1 MRLESALALK
11 LQLVREII
19 EPFAVRTN
27 RLRDTGA
34 SAVPTNGAAAD
45 DESQRIVFGVGAR
58 PFETLPLIQ
67 RSIALGI
74 AREGGEYRVAIRVQ
88 RPALLNSP
96 IVEKIKVAA
105 SGEVDVRM
113 IGRLDKRTKRRRV
126 SSRPVTAPR
135 AAPGAPWYQRN
146 TRPLMIGA
154 SVGHVDITAGTTGAF
169 VTRAGRTCLLS
180 NNHVLANEDKGK
192 AGDWVLQRGP
202 YDGGRQPADR
212 VARLDSWVRLKPKS
226 ANLVDAALA
235 RIETAIKHD
244 ARTLRGI
251 TGTGDRVLVGPGP
264 ASIEAGATVYKVGR
278 TTGGTQ
284 GRVTAFALDNLV
296 VNYDRG
302 NLRFDDQVEI
312 EGTGN
317 LPFSDGGDSG
327 SLIVDSGMLAAALL
341 FAGGDTGG
349 ANGMGLTFANP
360 INTVLKALKATLLF

>member
-1 MRLESALALK
+1 
-11 LQLVREII
+11 
-19 EPFAVRTN
+19 
-27 RLRDTGA
+27 
-34 SAVPTNGAAAD
+34 
-45 DESQRIVFGVGAR
+45 
-58 PFETLPLIQ
+58 
-67 RSIALGI
+67 
-74 AREGGEYRVAIRVQ
+74 
-88 RPALLNSP
+88 
-96 IVEKIKVAA
+96 
-105 SGEVDVRM
+105 
-113 IGRLDKRTKRRRV
+113 
-126 SSRPVTAPR
+126 
-135 AAPGAPWYQRN
+135 
-146 TRPLMIGA
+146 
-154 SVGHVDITAGTTGAF
+154 
-169 VTRAGRTCLLS
+169 
-180 NNHVLANEDKGK
+180 
-192 AGDWVLQRGP
+192 VLQRGP

-251 TGTGDRVLVGPGP
+251 TGTGDRVLAGPRS
-264 ASIEAGATVYKVGR
+264 ASIEAGANVYKVGR

-327 SLIVDSGMLAAALL
+327 SLIIDSGMLAAALL